1 MKSNYL
7 LPNKLKPLGWCLFII
22 GLIGGTILYAM
33 DYDGEIM
40 VTKVFSIYSEPFLGD
55 AGFFKVLEN
64 GIADELVYICI
75 IIGGLLVGFTKEKV
89 EDEYIYKL
97 RTESLVWAIIFN
109 YILLL
114 FTIVFV
120 YDMTFFN
127 VLIFNVFTPLLFF
140 VFRFNFI
147 KLKSGSHEE

>member
-7 LPNKLKPLGWCLFII
+7 LSNKFKPLGWFLFII
-22 GLIGGTILYAM
+22 GLIGGIILYAI
-33 DYDGEIM
+33 DYDGEVM
-40 VTKVFSIYSEPFLGD
+40 VTKVFSIYSDPFIGD
-55 AGFFKVLEN
+55 AGFFKVIEN
-64 GIADELVYICI
+64 GIADELVYVCL

-147 KLKSGSHEE
+147 KLKSGNHEE

>member
-1 MKSNYL
+1 MNTNYL
-7 LPNKLKPLGWCLFII
+7 LPNKFKLLGWLLFSA
-22 GLIGGTILYAM
+22 GLLAGIVLYAIG
-33 DYDGEIM
+33 YDGELM
-40 VTKVFSIYSEPFLGD
+40 VTKVFSIYSDPFLGD
-55 AGFFKVLEN
+55 AGFFKIVEN
-64 GIADELVYICI
+64 GIADELVFICI

-109 YILLL
+109 YVLLL
-114 FTIVFV
+114 LTIVFV

-147 KLKSGSHEE
+147 KFKSAGHEE

>member
-1 MKSNYL
+1 MKTNYL
-7 LPNKLKPLGWCLFII
+7 LPNKYKSLGWFLFIT
-22 GLIGGTILYAM
+22 GLIGGLLLYIFQ
-33 DYDGEIM
+33 YDGEVM
-40 VTKVFSIYSEPFLGD
+40 VTKVFSIYSDPFLGEP
-55 AGFFKVLEN
+55 GFFKIVEN
-64 GIADELVYICI
+64 GIADELVYIFI

-109 YILLL
+109 YTLLL

-147 KLKSGSHEE
+147 KLKSVSHEE

>member
-7 LPNKLKPLGWCLFII
+7 LPNKFKPLGWCLFII

-40 VTKVFSIYSEPFLGD
+40 VTKVFSIYSDPFLGD
-55 AGFFKVLEN
+55 AGFFKVVEN

>member
-1 MKSNYL
+1 MNINYL
-7 LPNKLKPLGWCLFII
+7 LPNKIKPFGWLLFIT
-22 GLIGGTILYAM
+22 GLLGGIILYAVG
-33 DYDGEIM
+33 YDGELM
-40 VTKVFSIYSEPFLGD
+40 VTKVFSIYSDPFFGE
-55 AGFFKVLEN
+55 AGFFKIVEN
-64 GIADELVYICI
+64 GIADELVFILI
-75 IIGGLLVGFTKEKV
+75 IIGGLLVGFSKEKV

-109 YILLL
+109 YVLLL
-114 FTIVFV
+114 LTIVFV

-147 KLKSGSHEE
+147 KLKSVDHEE